1 MEKPR
6 SSEPICNVVFLGPV
20 SESSHEQLLRGLQ
33 QRFKLTFDQAE
44 ALVRKAPVVVKKGIT
59 LDKAHFFAH
68 HLEQIGARVRVDR
81 LFPEQQPSV
90 SPQQRIAPQ
99 ERVPPGTGEITPES
113 YCSWEDMENLGFLKA
128 FFQTIGEVLFRPSW
142 FFSRMPVDRGLI
154 HPLIFALVM
163 GVLGGMFGLLYQF
176 LMMFYL
182 GSMFETEGFGGSS
195 LPMIIISAIGLPL
208 FTVIGVF
215 VISGLLHVCLMIVR
229 GNRKGFEATFR
240 VVAYAMSTQVFGIVP
255 LLGGLIGSIWALVI
269 QILGLRESHGISTGR
284 AALAIFLPILAIL
297 ALLIVL
303 AAVIIPILFKIF
315 SEAVANF

>member
-20 SESSHEQLLRGLQ
+20 SESSHEQLVRGLQ
-33 QRFKLTFDQAE
+33 QRFKLTLDQAE
-44 ALVRKAPVVVKKGIT
+44 ALVRRTPVVVKKGVT
-59 LDKAHFFAH
+59 LDKAHFFAQ

-81 LFPEQQPSV
+81 LFPEQQPTV

-99 ERVPPGTGEITPES
+99 ETVPPGTGEISPES

-163 GVLGGMFGLLYQF
+163 GVLGGMFALLYQF

-182 GSMFETEGFGGSS
+182 GGMFETEGFGGSS
-195 LPMIIISAIGLPL
+195 LPMIIGSAIGLPL

-315 SEAVANF
+315 SEAIANF